1 MFIRIMRPKSLYK
14 NVVVILSK
22 DSLKSFWADLKEAIG
37 GTEKDFTRINL
48 GKAIFLLAIP
58 MVLEMI
64 MESVFAIVDILFV
77 AKLGADAIA
86 TVGIT
91 ESILTLIYAI
101 GFGLSIATTAIVSRR
116 IGEHNPENAAI
127 SAFQAILAGIVI
139 SVLIAVP
146 GIIYSK
152 DLLRLMGASQPVIEK
167 GYMYTALMLGGNS
180 VIMLLFIINAVFRS
194 SGDAAISLR
203 VMVLANVLNIVL
215 DPCFIFGWGPFPEL
229 GVMGAA
235 VATNIGRGVG
245 VVYQLYIL
253 FRGNHRIKLRLRHM
267 KVSLEIIL
275 KLLRLSLGGIFQNL
289 IATSSWIFMVRIIS
303 GFGTEVVAG
312 YFIGIRILIFTLL
325 PSWGLAN
332 AAGTLVG
339 QNLGAKEPRRAERS
353 VMAAAWFN
361 MILLGLIAL
370 IFITNPGLFISLF
383 TKDVAIIQAGITCL
397 RTISYGY
404 VLYALGMVMTQAF
417 NGAGDT
423 RTPTLINLGAFWAIE
438 IPLAYFLALKAGL
451 EEQGVYY
458 AIIVAESILS
468 LTSFYFFRKGH
479 WKERLV

>member
-1 MFIRIMRPKSLYK
+1 MLKLFNIYSKLAGILSRDSRKSLW
-14 NVVVILSK
+14 I
-22 DSLKSFWADLKEAIG
+22 DMKEAIG

-58 MVLEMI
+58 MVLEMM

-91 ESILTLIYAI
+91 ESLMTLIYAV

-116 IGEHNPENAAI
+116 IGEHDPENAAK
-127 SAFQAILAGIVI
+127 SAFQAIIAGFII
-139 SVLIAVP
+139 SIMIAVP
-146 GIIYSK
+146 GVIYSK
-152 DLLRLMGASQPVIEK
+152 ELLRLMGASESIIET
-167 GYMYTALMLGGNS
+167 GYLYPAIMLGGNV

-203 VMVLANVLNIVL
+203 VMVLANLINIIL
-215 DPCFIFGWGPFPEL
+215 DPCLIFGLGPFPEL
-229 GVMGAA
+229 GVIGAA
-235 VATNIGRGVG
+235 VATTTGRGIAVIFQF
-245 VVYQLYIL
+245 YLL
-253 FRGNHRIKLRLRHM
+253 FKGKHRIKIRPRHM
-267 KVSLEIIL
+267 KVSADIIL
-275 KLLRLSLGGIFQNL
+275 KLLRLSVGGIFQNL

-303 GFGTEVVAG
+303 GFGTAAVAG

-339 QNLGAKEPRRAERS
+339 QNLGAKEPKRAERA

-361 MILLGLIAL
+361 MILLGLISV
-370 IFITNPGLFISLF
+370 IFISSPRFYISIF
-383 TKDVAIIQAGITCL
+383 TKDPEVIAAGVICL
-397 RTISYGY
+397 RTISFGY
-404 VLYALGMVMTQAF
+404 ILYALGMVMTQAF

-423 RTPTLINLGAFWAIE
+423 RTPTLINLLAFWAIE
-438 IPLAYFLALKAGL
+438 IPLAYILANKTGL
-451 EEQGVYY
+451 QEEGVYI
-458 AIIVAESILS
+458 AIIIAETVLS
-468 LTSFYFFRKGH
+468 LIAFYYFKKGY
-479 WKERLV
+479 WKDRIV

>member
-1 MFIRIMRPKSLYK
+1 LAPFCKSIYPKIFSL
-14 NVVVILSK
+14 LSRE
-22 DSLKSFWADLKEAIG
+22 SLGSFWSDLKESIG
-37 GTEKDFTRINL
+37 GTEKDFTRIKL

-77 AKLGADAIA
+77 ARLGPDAIA

-91 ESILTLIYAI
+91 ESILTLVYAI

-116 IGEHNPENAAI
+116 IGEHDPESAAV

-139 SVLIAVP
+139 SVLIAIP

-152 DLLRLMGASQPVIEK
+152 DLLKLMGASQSIIDT
-167 GYMYTALMLGGNS
+167 GYMYPALMLGGNS

-203 VMVLANVLNIVL
+203 VMVVANLLNIIL
-215 DPCFIFGWGPFPEL
+215 DPCLIFGLGPFPEL

-235 VATNIGRGVG
+235 VATNIGRGVA
-245 VVYQLYIL
+245 VIYQFYLL
-253 FRGNHRIKLRLRHM
+253 FRGNHRIKLRLRHL
-267 KVSLEIIL
+267 KVSIGIII

-303 GFGTEVVAG
+303 SYGTEAVAG

-339 QNLGAKEPRRAERS
+339 QNLGAKEPGRAERS

-361 MILLGLIAL
+361 MILLGIVAL
-370 IFITNPGLFISLF
+370 IFITYPGYFISLF
-383 TKDVAIIQAGITCL
+383 TKDAAVVQSGITCL

-404 VLYALGMVMTQAF
+404 ILYALGMVMTQAF

-423 RTPTLINLGAFWAIE
+423 RTPTLINLVAFWAIE
-438 IPLAYFLALKAGL
+438 IPLAYILATKAGM
-451 EEQGVYY
+451 EELGVYV
-458 AIIVAESILS
+458 AIIIAESILS
-468 LTSFYFFRKGH
+468 LTAFYLFKKGH
-479 WKERLV
+479 WKKKMV